1 MKASYPARHQQTKR
15 MRPHRARRHWGIV
28 RHIVWA
34 CAAALLYITAA
45 NAHAT
50 EGERILI
57 EYVEPGQPA
66 HRPLY
71 DALKEHR
78 VLERVRDLL
87 SPVRWPQ
94 PLRLEVKGCDGDS
107 NAWYADATVT
117 FCYEYVEEIWTR
129 ADSAPRPAAITRD
142 DAFVGP
148 LLEVFLHE
156 ASHALFDMLKIPLL
170 GREED
175 AADQLAAYYV
185 LQLPHETKRN
195 LILAGAWAHAS
206 ELKVRRAR
214 DLHRPRLQVTRH
226 ITFADEHGTTAQ
238 RLYNLLCIAYGSDK
252 QLFAD
257 VVEQGFLPQERA
269 DVCESEYQQVDFA
282 YHALISPHIDSGR

>member
-1 MKASYPARHQQTKR
+1 
-15 MRPHRARRHWGIV
+15 
-28 RHIVWA
+28 
-34 CAAALLYITAA
+34 
-45 NAHAT
+45 
-50 EGERILI
+50 
-57 EYVEPGQPA
+57 
-66 HRPLY
+66 
-71 DALKEHR
+71 
-78 VLERVRDLL
+78 
-87 SPVRWPQ
+87 
-94 PLRLEVKGCDGDS
+94 
-107 NAWYADATVT
+107 
-117 FCYEYVEEIWTR
+117 
-129 ADSAPRPAAITRD
+129 
-142 DAFVGP
+142 
-148 LLEVFLHE
+148 VFLHE

-185 LQLPHETKRN
+185 LQLPKETKRN

-206 ELKVRRAR
+206 ELKIRQAS

-282 YHALISPHIDSGR
+282 YRALISPHVDSGR